1 MNTSRY
7 QYVLYVTKQIK
18 GFVTYMIAA
27 SIVRTLC
34 KLCQA
39 VLFIVSVALLIGILS
54 NNIAWIKNGAVLLFV
69 LILAKVVLSYLD
81 TYVSHDMSFKILT
94 RLREVLYDK
103 IDEIAPG
110 GIEGR
115 ATSDFV
121 TAIVSDINV
130 FEWFYAHVL
139 IEWIGTIFTLAV
151 LGIVLIQYS
160 VVAFL
165 VVLLAILLMVFIPQL
180 TVSKAEEKGYVLK
193 QLFGRLNG
201 VITDGI
207 QGIKDV
213 LGYRWE
219 KTFFAQVEQATEEY
233 AQTQLQYS
241 LRSSDERQSIGL
253 ITVLAIALAVVS
265 MLMQGSSNVVGDVLM
280 VFAFA
285 FTMLQCVEST
295 LSEGTNYG
303 FVFGAAKRVVDI
315 LQIKAPVL
323 DAGTLDASEVEAYG
337 IPGRLVFEDVS
348 FSYHKDDKTIL
359 DHVSF
364 SIRTGGI
371 TAIVGASGGGK
382 STIARLIQRYW
393 DVCDGG
399 ILLNDID
406 IRDIKLVE
414 LRKLIT
420 LVPQEIY
427 LFNGTIEDN
436 LHLIKPQA
444 SFEEIKQAA
453 HLARADGFISRLEDG
468 YNTMVGENG
477 VLLSGGEKQ
486 RLALAQAFLRDAPV
500 LILDEATSAL
510 DVENEK
516 YINHVLQQLKQD
528 RMIILIAH
536 RLSTIQAADRIIF
549 LKNGC
554 IQQVGTYQELIV
566 SNQQFNDLV
575 QGVQY

>member
-18 GFVTYMIAA
+18 GFVTYMIASA
-27 SIVRTLC
+27 IVRTLC

-54 NNIAWIKNGAVLLFV
+54 NDIAWIKNGAVIFLV
-69 LILAKVVLSYLD
+69 LIPAKVGLSYLD

-139 IEWIGTIFTLAV
+139 IEWIGTIFTLIALSV
-151 LGIVLIQYS
+151 VLIQYS
-160 VVAFL
+160 APAFFII
-165 VVLLAILLMVFIPQL
+165 LLAILLMALIPQL
-180 TVSKAEEKGYVLK
+180 TVSEAEEKGYVLK

-219 KTFFAQVEQATEEY
+219 KTFFTQVEQATEEY

-253 ITVLAIALAVVS
+253 VTVLAIALAVVS
-265 MLMQGSSNVVGDVLM
+265 VLTQENSNVVGDVLM
-280 VFAFA
+280 VFAFSFA
-285 FTMLQCVEST
+285 MLQCVEST

-323 DAGTLDASEVEAYG
+323 DVGTLDASEVEAHG

-348 FSYHKDDKTIL
+348 FCYHEDDKTIL
-359 DHVSF
+359 DQVSF
-364 SIRTGGI
+364 SIRAGEI

-399 ILLNDID
+399 IFLNDID
-406 IRDIKLVE
+406 IRDINLVE
-414 LRKLIT
+414 LRKLVT

-436 LHLIKPQA
+436 LRLIKPQA

-453 HLARADGFISRLEDG
+453 HLARADGFISGLDDG

-516 YINHVLQQLKQD
+516 HINHVLQQLKQN

-549 LKNGC
+549 LKDSR
-554 IQQVGTYQELIV
+554 IQQVGTYQELIA
-566 SNQQFNDLV
+566 SNQQFNELV